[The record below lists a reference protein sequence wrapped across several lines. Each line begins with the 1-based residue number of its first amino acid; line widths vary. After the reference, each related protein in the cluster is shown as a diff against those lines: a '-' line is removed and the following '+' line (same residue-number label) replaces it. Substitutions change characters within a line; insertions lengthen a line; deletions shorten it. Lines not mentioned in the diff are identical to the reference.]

1 MTSSRPWPWPRVLA
15 HRGGGVLAPENTLAA
30 LRVGHAHG
38 FRAVE
43 FDAML
48 PSDDVPI
55 LMHDDALARTTGRAG
70 LVVEH
75 TADELARLD
84 AGGWHSAAYA
94 GEPVP
99 TLAAALAYCRQQAIW
114 ANVEIK
120 PAAGHDERT
129 GAAVAACVARAYADC
144 LRGDAGAA
152 PTLASLP
159 LLSSFSEAALL
170 AARRAAP
177 ALPRA
182 LLVDR
187 VPEDWRARAEQHAAV
202 SLNVNHRWL
211 SAEQAASVKAAGL
224 WLLCYTVNEP
234 ERARQLLT
242 WGVDA
247 ICTDAI
253 DAIGPDLA

>member
-1 MTSSRPWPWPRVLA
+1 MTAPRPWPWPRVLA

-30 LRVGHAHG
+30 LRVGRAHG

-48 PSDDVPI
+48 PRDDVPI

-75 TADELARLD
+75 TAGELARLD
-84 AGGWHSAAYA
+84 AGLWHSSAYA

-99 TLAAALAYCRQQAIW
+99 TLADALAYCRQQEIW

-120 PAAGHDERT
+120 PATGHDERT
-129 GAAVAACVARAYADC
+129 GAAVAACVAQSYADG
-144 LRGDAGAA
+144 LSGEVGAA
-152 PTLASLP
+152 PSVAHLP
-159 LLSSFSEAALL
+159 LLSSFSEVALR
-170 AARRAAP
+170 AARRVAP

-182 LLVDR
+182 LLIDR
-187 VPEDWRARAEQHAAV
+187 VPEDWHERAERHAVV
-202 SLNVNHRWL
+202 SLNINHRWL
-211 SAEQAASVKAAGL
+211 SAEQAARIKAAGL

-234 ERARQLLT
+234 ERARQLLS

-253 DAIGPDLA
+253 DTIGPDFA

>member
-1 MTSSRPWPWPRVLA
+1 MRSPRPWPWPRVLA

-48 PSDDVPI
+48 PRDDVPI

-70 LVVEH
+70 RVVDQ

-84 AGGWHSAAYA
+84 AGGWHSAAFV

-99 TLAAALAYCRQQAIW
+99 TLVAALAYCRQHGIW

-129 GAAVAACVARAYADC
+129 GAAVAACVAHAYADC
-144 LRGDAGAA
+144 LPRDAGAA
-152 PTLASLP
+152 PPDARLP
-159 LLSSFSEAALL
+159 LLSSFSEAALQ

-182 LLVDR
+182 LLIDR
-187 VPEDWRARAEQHAAV
+187 VPEDWRERAERHAVV

-211 SAEQAASVKAAGL
+211 SAEQAARVKAAGL
-224 WLLCYTVNEP
+224 WLLCYTVNEA
-234 ERARQLLT
+234 EQARQLLAS
-242 WGVDA
+242 GVDA

-253 DAIGPDLA
+253 DTIGPDFA